1 CVLTIAGLQGA
12 AALDSRDETD
22 GWESASPRDEIRPAF
37 EFRKAGGPNHAGS
50 LIIRADDRAGLDGH
64 WAKAFP
70 IQGGQYYRFRATQR
84 ARADPVARRTRPARP
99 PRRAGSE
106 KLRAGRSA
114 GRGAGVPGRA
124 RYRFRWLDRSGRHLS
139 RSIQGRAG
147 DCGVA
152 SALGF
157 ARASRVE

>member
-1 CVLTIAGLQGA
+1 MKTGIVTVLSTICVLTIAGLQGA

-84 ARADPVARRTRPARP
+84 AERIPS
-99 PRRAGSE
+99 PRR
-106 KLRAGRSA
+106 SA
-114 GRGAGVPGRA
+114 LA
-124 RYRFRWLDRSGRHLS
+124 RILWRDE
-139 RSIQGRAG
+139 QGRP
-147 DCGVA
+147 VRHYTKY
-152 SALGF
+152 F
-157 ARASRVE
+157 